1 MEAHVMKFLKKDKN
15 IKFIP
20 KTGKSI
26 LMKYDGV
33 TKSMSQDSENTVFHL
48 PSMIYNTMAYIINYS
63 TIKG

>member
-33 TKSMSQDSENTVFHL
+33 TKSMSQDERE
-48 PSMIYNTMAYIINYS
+48 YS
-63 TIKG
+63 ISFTLHDL